1 MISEWI
7 KSSNSGADVVGPDGS
22 GSQWAFPCAQAL
34 QKDCSL
40 VSVWTSSIIFLDTNF
55 QILLNPKCPSQQ
67 GILFMFIDFDFI
79 KYVECLWG
87 LWDCMIYTPPCPIT
101 ALITS
106 FPVGLVLTSAQSSS
120 KIM

>member
-1 MISEWI
+1 MNFCREWLLMNIAKYFVPPIEVGRGPLISEWI

-79 KYVECLWG
+79 
-87 LWDCMIYTPPCPIT
+87 
-101 ALITS
+101 
-106 FPVGLVLTSAQSSS
+106 
-120 KIM
+120 